1 MKKIK
6 IFKGEL
12 RLVEMLINEWFKN
25 TENRLFNII
34 QIVQSVK
41 EKEIIISII
50 YEISDGELDIN

>member
-50 YEISDGELDIN
+50 YEISDGGLDIN

>member
-34 QIVQSVK
+34 QIVHSVK
-41 EKEIIISII
+41 EKEIVISII
-50 YEISDGELDIN
+50 YEITDGGLDIN